1 MTDQWLLQ
9 ETNTHQ
15 DHVIAHV
22 IGATILGFF
31 ETESALHILLDIGFV
46 WTIYIDGEMGLVPQ
60 SVAISELSIGGDEKD
75 AIETDVRFLHESER
89 GAPEEERA
97 LTRIIAPPVDCLIEE
112 VDFYTSGAR
121 RRLLIRGEEASLV
134 VETSLDTGE
143 ILIKSIGDE

>member
-1 MTDQWLLQ
+1 MTDEWLLQ

-60 SVAISELSIGGDEKD
+60 SVAISELSIGNDEKD

-89 GAPEEERA
+89 VTPEERA
-97 LTRIIAPPVDCLIEE
+97 LTRIIAPLVDCLIEE

-121 RRLLIRGEEASLV
+121 RRLLIRGEEASLA

-143 ILIKSIGDE
+143 ILVKSVGDE